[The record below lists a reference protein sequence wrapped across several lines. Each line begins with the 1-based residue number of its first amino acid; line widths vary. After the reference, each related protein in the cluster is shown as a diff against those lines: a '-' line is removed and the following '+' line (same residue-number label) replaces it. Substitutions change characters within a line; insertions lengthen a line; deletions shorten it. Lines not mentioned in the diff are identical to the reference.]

1 MDQDD
6 SLPINASSMSVS
18 RGKTI
23 NSANKSRSKLDVST
37 GSASNVMQHNDYV
50 EIFDGRGLG
59 GPNGKRIKGEES
71 DEDYSSEGSSSEE
84 EEDEKLE
91 AKVKEVNAQMGISYN
106 KRGYNV
112 IKRLVSRNKRR
123 YVQDGFDLDLSYIT
137 PRVIAM
143 GFPSEGL
150 EAVYRNSMRDVLQ
163 FFNKKH
169 AGFYKVYNLCSER
182 GYGDRCF
189 YQ

>member
-1 MDQDD
+1 
-6 SLPINASSMSVS
+6 
-18 RGKTI
+18 
-23 NSANKSRSKLDVST
+23 
-37 GSASNVMQHNDYV
+37 MQHNDYV

-59 GPNGKRIKGEES
+59 GPNGRRVKAEVS
-71 DEDYSSEGSSSEE
+71 DEDYSSDGSSSEE

-112 IKRLVSRNKRR
+112 VKRLVSRNKRR

-189 YQ
+189 YQQC